1 MKVAV
6 PVLAPILRSDTQ
18 GRLLAAILA
27 APEEEH
33 TITALA
39 ARAGTS
45 VPTAIREIDRAEDAQ
60 LVITR
65 RLGNTRLV
73 KANPANPLYEP
84 YRDIIM
90 ATYGPPAVIGEEL
103 APVKGIDYLYLF
115 GSWAARYQGEPG
127 RAPNDID
134 VLVVGAPDRDQV
146 YEAAERAERRLGLP
160 VQATIRTRAQ
170 WDDAADPF
178 ITEIR
183 SRPLVSLRSEG
194 IL

>member
-1 MKVAV
+1 M

-160 VQATIRTRAQ
+160 VQATIRTPAQ